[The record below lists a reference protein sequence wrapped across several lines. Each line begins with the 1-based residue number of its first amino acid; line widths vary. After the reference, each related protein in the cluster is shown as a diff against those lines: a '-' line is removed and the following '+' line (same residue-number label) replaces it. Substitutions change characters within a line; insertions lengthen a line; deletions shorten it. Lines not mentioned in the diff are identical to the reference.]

1 MRSPDSARCDGIN
14 GFDQCGMTIKS
25 NDWNVIQSIVVKH
38 SGNNKYQ
45 LTNGPQRKVQLRTAD
60 LYVHPIWSNY
70 ILPEIFV
77 IIHFIRTIKY
87 LYSDNITCTSHISK
101 ACE

>member
-1 MRSPDSARCDGIN
+1 MKSPDSARCDGIN

-45 LTNGPQRKVQLRTAD
+45 LTYGPQRKVQLRTAD

-77 IIHFIRTIKY
+77 IIHFIKNNEV
-87 LYSDNITCTSHISK
+87 LVFQ
-101 ACE
+101 